1 VLVYAEILVL
11 RGEFI
16 KSRFE
21 MSAALG
27 QIGSAFV
34 VLSQA
39 RRGGDERPEW
49 FLRNGNVSCGENGK
63 SGSYEW
69 AGICERVGVVSVMAI

>member
-1 VLVYAEILVL
+1 MLVYAEILVL

-21 MSAALG
+21 ISAALG

-39 RRGGDERPEW
+39 RPGGDERPEW
-49 FLRNGNVSCGENGK
+49 FLRIGNGVLWREP
-63 SGSYEW
+63 E
-69 AGICERVGVVSVMAI
+69 IRLVRVGGLA